1 MNALP
6 LAGPK
11 NRKEETHLDFAWILT
26 LFAIGFVGSLIS
38 GMVGIGGSIIKYPML
53 LYIPPALGFV
63 AFTAQ
68 EVSAISAVQV
78 FFASLAG
85 IFAFRKGGFINKSLV
100 LYMGVAIVVG
110 SFAGGY
116 GSKFLPDEAINLTYA
131 VLALIAGIMMFL
143 PKKGDELA
151 DFTKLSFNKALAA
164 SLAGL
169 TGILS
174 GIVGAA
180 GAFITVPI
188 MLVVLRIPTR
198 VAIASSLAI
207 TFISS
212 IGSTAGKMMGGH
224 MLLLPSIVMVIAST
238 IASPLGAMISKK
250 LNTKVLQWILAALI
264 VATVIK
270 IWLDILTN

>member
-1 MNALP
+1 MDI
-6 LAGPK
+6 G
-11 NRKEETHLDFAWILT
+11 WILT

-63 AFTAQ
+63 AFSAQ

-78 FFASLAG
+78 FFATLAG
-85 IFAFRKGGFINKSLV
+85 MFAFRKGGYINKPLV
-100 LYMGVAIVVG
+100 ISMGIAIVIG
-110 SFAGGY
+110 SFIGGY
-116 GSKFLPDEAINLTYA
+116 GSKFLPNEAINLTYA
-131 VLALIAGIMMFL
+131 ILALIAAIMMFL
-143 PKKGDELA
+143 PKKGDENS
-151 DFTKLSFNKALAA
+151 DFTKLQFNKPLAA
-164 SLAGL
+164 ILATVIGV
-169 TGILS
+169 LS

-180 GAFITVPI
+180 GAFITVPV
-188 MLVVLRIPTR
+188 MLVVLKIPTR

-212 IGSTAGKMMGGH
+212 IGSTVGKFMGGH
-224 MLLLPSIVMVIAST
+224 MLLIPSIAMVVAST
-238 IASPLGAMISKK
+238 VASPIGAKISKK

-270 IWLDILTN
+270 IWLDILT